1 MPDWLHV
8 LYDAGMNDVDIT
20 SMISIGVAQSMQ
32 FAVKDHDVFMMTKLL
47 EWSKVADKC
56 MFNCIDEAVTKK

>member
-8 LYDAGMNDVDIT
+8 LYDAGMSDVDIT
-20 SMISIGVAQSMQ
+20 SMVSIGVAQSMQ
-32 FAVKDHDVFMMTKLL
+32 FALKDHDVYMMTKLL

-56 MFNCIDEAVTKK
+56 MYTCIDEAVTKK